1 MVYFI
6 VVLLVVGLSVI
17 SVFMWDFLFMDVWL
31 VVGLGCK
38 SIFIWD
44 FVFFKGC
51 LVSGWFKCYEC
62 FYMNYDSSDYWCV
75 ISFVNVINVRV
86 WECR

>member
-17 SVFMWDFLFMDVWL
+17 SVFMWDFLFMDVLL
-31 VVGLGCK
+31 VVGLGVK

-62 FYMNYDSSDYWCV
+62 FYMNRKFYVGIFIMFKLV
-75 ISFVNVINVRV
+75 ISKIVVK
-86 WECR
+86 